1 MSGAKGSGGAAG
13 AAKRH
18 TVDDLQAIADRIVS
32 QAKGDEQI
40 EVHVS
45 RSNDTDIRVY
55 QGEIEHFVSAQS
67 AGISVRVIDNGRT
80 GTAHAGTLDESA
92 LRETLQEARENATFA
107 GYDEWAGLAEPDG
120 VAVTPQELW
129 DDVLAG
135 YPTQKKIEIAM
146 ELERLAVGA
155 DSRLRIDSANYAD
168 GSSEDAF
175 ASTKGIRG
183 SYRSNSCY
191 ASVEVLADDNGE
203 TQTGWSYALGKN
215 PDLFD
220 LVDAGNKAAQ
230 RATRLLGAVKPK
242 SKRTTVVLD
251 PMVTASFLSIVGSTL
266 NGESVLKGRSPF
278 ANRLGESVANPL
290 ITLVD
295 DPTDSRAY
303 TAAELDSDGLAARRN
318 VLIEGGVLKMFVHSS
333 YSARR
338 AGVRSTGNA
347 VGSGVGCLA
356 LQLVPGGK
364 SQAELIAGVDEGVLI
379 DSVQGL
385 HSGVNPV
392 SGDFSTGASGL
403 MIRNGQTAEPVRE
416 FTIASTLQRML
427 QDVLAVGND
436 VDWLPMRAAGLSL
449 VISDVTM
456 SGA

>member
-1 MSGAKGSGGAAG
+1 MSTTK
-13 AAKRH
+13 KH

-32 QAKGDEQI
+32 EAKGDEQI

-55 QGEIEHFVSAQS
+55 QGELEHFVSSQS
-67 AGISVRVIDNGRT
+67 AGVSVRVIKDGKT
-80 GTAHAGTLDESA
+80 GTSHAGTLDESA
-92 LRETLQEARENATFA
+92 LREVLAEARENATFA
-107 GYDEWAGLAEPDG
+107 GFDEWAGLAEPDG
-120 VAVTPQELW
+120 VPVVPQELW
-129 DDVLAG
+129 DDVLAA
-135 YPTQKKIEIAM
+135 YPTQKKVDIAM

-155 DSRLRIDSANYAD
+155 DKRLRIDSANYAD
-168 GSSEDAF
+168 GAGEDAF

-183 SYRSNSCY
+183 SYRSNNCY

-215 PDLFD
+215 PDQFD
-220 LVDAGNKAAQ
+220 LRDAGTKAAQ
-230 RATRLLGAVKPK
+230 RATRLLGAVKPP

-251 PMVTASFLSIVGSTL
+251 PMVTAQFVGIIGSTL
-266 NGESVLKGRSPF
+266 NGESVVKGRSMF
-278 ANRLGESVANPL
+278 ANRLGETVASPL
-290 ITLVD
+290 ITLID

-303 TAAELDSDGLAARRN
+303 TASEMDSDGLAARRN
-318 VLIEGGVLKMFVHSS
+318 VLIEGGQLKMFVHSS

-338 AGVRSTGNA
+338 AGTKSTGNA
-347 VGSGVGCLA
+347 VGAGVGCLA
-356 LQLVPGGK
+356 LQLVPGNK
-364 SQAELIAGVDEGVLI
+364 SQTELIAGIDEGVLI

-385 HSGVNPV
+385 HSGVNPI

-403 MIRNGQTAEPVRE
+403 IIRNGQTAEPVRE

-436 VDWLPMRAAGLSL
+436 IDWLPMRAAGLSL
-449 VISDVTM
+449 VISDITM

>member
-1 MSGAKGSGGAAG
+1 MATGSTP
-13 AAKRH
+13 KRH
-18 TVDDLQAIADRIVS
+18 TVDDLQAIADRIVAE
-32 QAKGDEQI
+32 AKGDEQI
-40 EVHVS
+40 EVSVG
-45 RSNDTDIRVY
+45 RSTDTDIRVY
-55 QGEIEHFVSAQS
+55 RGQVENFVAAQS
-67 AGISVRVIDNGRT
+67 AGVSVRVITNGRT
-80 GTAHAGTLDESA
+80 GTSHAGTLDESA
-92 LRETLQEARENATFA
+92 LREVLAEARENATFA
-107 GYDEWAGLAEPDG
+107 GEDEWAGLAEPDG
-120 VAVTPQELW
+120 VPVTPQDLW
-129 DDVLAG
+129 NEQLASC
-135 YPTQKKIEIAM
+135 PTERKIDIAM

-155 DSRLRIDSANYAD
+155 DSRLRIDSSNYSD
-168 GSSEDAF
+168 GAHEEAF

-203 TQTGWSYALGKN
+203 TQTGWSYALGKH
-215 PDLFD
+215 PGEFD
-220 LVDAGNKAAQ
+220 LPAAGRKAAE
-230 RATRLLGAVKPK
+230 RATRLLGAVKPP

-251 PMVTASFLSIVGSTL
+251 PMVTAQFLSIIGSTL
-266 NGESVLKGRSPF
+266 NGESVVKGRSMF
-278 ANRLGESVANPL
+278 ANRLGETVASPL
-290 ITLVD
+290 ITLID

-303 TAAELDSDGLAARRN
+303 TATELDSDGLAARRN
-318 VLIEGGVLKMFVHSS
+318 VLMDRGQLKMFVHSS

-338 AGVRSTGNA
+338 AGTKSTGNA

-356 LQLVPGGK
+356 LQLVPGTK
-364 SQAELIAGVDEGVLI
+364 SQQELIAGIDDGVLI

-385 HSGVNPV
+385 HSGVNPI

-403 MIRNGQTAEPVRE
+403 IIRNGAYAEPVRE

-436 VDWLPMRAAGLSL
+436 IDWLPMRAAGLSL